1 MKEHTFKPQI
11 DNHSKKLVNKAKI
24 TKNKENINTS
34 SMVIERNNKFTEL
47 YNEAVFR
54 QKKLQY

>member
-11 DNHSKKLVNKAKI
+11 DNYSKKLVNKAKI